1 MRPVFRQGIWAVAD
15 QGLFAVSNF
24 LVNVMLARWL
34 APGDYGAFT
43 VAYAALLLLGTAHT
57 ALLTEPMLVFGPS
70 RYRDSRVPYLRALV
84 EGHWMLTAA
93 GSVLLIGAGGVAW
106 ARGGAA
112 LAQALTGLGVVSP
125 LLLLPWLLRRACY
138 VRLQASLA
146 AAGGGI
152 YLGAVIAGLALL
164 GATATLSISTA
175 LGVMGAASLLAGGW
189 LAFRLHVGFAPGAP
203 REVRSDALREHWTY
217 GRWSMATLA
226 LSWIPANIYYFVL
239 PAHRGLEASGGL
251 KALLNLILPIQH
263 VNTALAVFLVPI
275 FVRARG
281 TAEFA
286 RLVRYALAAF
296 AAGSLAYWGVVAACS
311 GPVQAWLYRGRYAW
325 GADVLW
331 PLAVFLLMTVVVNVL
346 GGALR
351 AVERPDQVFRAN
363 VLSTLVAVTAGAWA
377 ANQWGVVGASVALA
391 LSATVKAMGMWGYYR
406 CLAQAPIRREERA
419 VVSASPAV

>member
-1 MRPVFRQGIWAVAD
+1 MD

-34 APGDYGAFT
+34 APEDYGAFT

-70 RYRDSRVPYLRALV
+70 RYRDTRVPYLRALV
-84 EGHWMLTAA
+84 EGHWMLTAI
-93 GSVLLIGAGGVAW
+93 GSLLLIAAGGIAW
-106 ARGGAA
+106 GSGGAA
-112 LAQALTGLGVVSP
+112 LARALIGLGVVSP

-138 VRLQASLA
+138 VRLQSWLA
-146 AAGGGI
+146 AVGGGI
-152 YLGAVIAGLALL
+152 YLGAVITGLAVL
-164 GATATLSISTA
+164 GATAALSVPAA

-189 LAFRLHVGFAPGAP
+189 LAFRLHVGFTPGAP
-203 REVRSDALREHWTY
+203 REVRSDALREHWEY

-263 VNTALAVFLVPI
+263 VNTALAVFLVPV
-275 FVRARG
+275 FVKARG

-286 RLVRYALAAF
+286 KLVRYALAAF
-296 AAGSLAYWGVVAACS
+296 AAGSLAYWGLIAVCS
-311 GPVQAWLYRGRYAW
+311 GPVQAWLYRGRYSW
-325 GADVLW
+325 GTEVLW
-331 PLAVFLLMTVVVNVL
+331 PLAIFLLMTVVVNVL

-363 VLSTLVAVTAGAWA
+363 VPSTLVALTVGAWA
-377 ANQWGVVGASVALA
+377 ANQWGVAGASIALA
-391 LSATVKAMGMWGYYR
+391 LGAAVKAAGMWGYYR
-406 CLAQAPIRREERA
+406 RLRPASLRREERPL
-419 VVSASPAV
+419 VSASPAV